1 MDNRERLERAQRI
14 DIEIQSQ
21 ITNLESLM
29 ELAKKLDAASGNVL
43 LKQSCLCSMMT
54 PTLSKLYD
62 LQLEAAQKIEQLMW
76 EKDEVIAAINAVD
89 NQTDLAALALKHLLP
104 VSTLHSEQRRIRTR
118 INELKKKISE
128 QSAVSD
134 SDYTPITEFSE
145 EKLKKFIRKV
155 IVSDGTVAFLFYS
168 GITISKE
175 YNNGKSGNK
184 PGWNQEKE
192 E

>member
-62 LQLEAAQKIEQLMW
+62 LQLEAAKKIEQLMW
-76 EKDEVIAAINAVD
+76 EKDEIIAAINAVD
-89 NQTDLAALALKHLLP
+89 NQTYRIILVSRYLNGEAWPDIAAELNYDLRHVYRLHNAALEA
-104 VSTLHSEQRRIRTR
+104 IRF
-118 INELKKKISE
+118 
-128 QSAVSD
+128 
-134 SDYTPITEFSE
+134 P
-145 EKLKKFIRKV
+145 
-155 IVSDGTVAFLFYS
+155 
-168 GITISKE
+168 KE
-175 YNNGKSGNK
+175 AA
-184 PGWNQEKE
+184 
-192 E
+192 

>member
-1 MDNRERLERAQRI
+1 MTIAQYIVVAKRLYATIYCVLLLTPFLHCANMMLSKETEVTMDNRERLERSQRI

-76 EKDEVIAAINAVD
+76 EKDNVIAAINAVD
-89 NQTDLAALALKHLLP
+89 NQTYRIILVSRYLNGEAWPDIAAELNYDLRHVYRLHNAALEA
-104 VSTLHSEQRRIRTR
+104 IR
-118 INELKKKISE
+118 
-128 QSAVSD
+128 
-134 SDYTPITEFSE
+134 FSGE
-145 EKLKKFIRKV
+145 
-155 IVSDGTVAFLFYS
+155 AA
-168 GITISKE
+168 
-175 YNNGKSGNK
+175 
-184 PGWNQEKE
+184 
-192 E
+192 

>member
-1 MDNRERLERAQRI
+1 MDNRERLERSQRI

-76 EKDEVIAAINAVD
+76 EKRYRLKLSEAG
-89 NQTDLAALALKHLLP
+89 DL
-104 VSTLHSEQRRIRTR
+104 Q
-118 INELKKKISE
+118 
-128 QSAVSD
+128 
-134 SDYTPITEFSE
+134 
-145 EKLKKFIRKV
+145 
-155 IVSDGTVAFLFYS
+155 
-168 GITISKE
+168 
-175 YNNGKSGNK
+175 
-184 PGWNQEKE
+184 
-192 E
+192 